1 VRGAVRIALIV
12 AMIAVTIGGV
22 LNVFADDAAVR
33 SAAEVVACPRGC
45 KGASSVQVER
55 SPIAETVDYEMPG
68 GIIHVRCIRAA
79 VLFGPYT
86 CVKD

>member
-1 VRGAVRIALIV
+1 VRAVRIVLIV
-12 AMIAVTIGGV
+12 AVIAVTIGSV

-33 SAAEVVACPRGC
+33 SAAEAVACPGGC
-45 KGASSVQVER
+45 KRASSMSVER

-68 GIIHVRCIRAA
+68 GIIHVRCMRAA

>member
-1 VRGAVRIALIV
+1 VRAVRIVLI
-12 AMIAVTIGGV
+12 IAVILVTIGSV
-22 LNVFADDAAVR
+22 LNVLADDAAVR
-33 SAAEVVACPRGC
+33 AAAEAVACPGGC
-45 KGASSVQVER
+45 KRASSMRVER

-68 GIIHVRCIRAA
+68 GIIHVRCMRAA